1 MNVPFLQDTTFTGLI
16 STKNYKTSQEWSQ
29 AYSLIQANSAT
40 WEESADILPTVTN
53 YLSTNRVQISALTI
67 TNTFSG
73 INSLTV
79 FGNISASS
87 TVYAQEGNSSN
98 WNSAYQQTSA
108 SDLVRSNTTFET
120 PTTGLSTIQN
130 IVSLSLETYNNL
142 TVKLPGTLYVVV

>member
-16 STKNYKTSQEWSQ
+16 STRDYKTSQEWSQ

-53 YLSTNRVQISALTI
+53 YLSTNNVLISGLRV
-67 TNTFSG
+67 TNG
-73 INSLTV
+73 LTV
-79 FGNISASS
+79 VGNVSS
-87 TVYAQEGNSSN
+87 TGIVYASGGNSSN